1 MLNYGNVLALIFFTP
16 EARGMQRAFIFH
28 LPIYF
33 LPQAGCSPWDLCGE
47 IYNLISELVSERCNY
62 APAIF
67 LAKHHRLY
75 LGF

>member
-1 MLNYGNVLALIFFTP
+1 
-16 EARGMQRAFIFH
+16 MQSAFIFY

-33 LPQAGCSPWDLCGE
+33 LPKAGCSLCGLCDLCGE
-47 IYNLISELVSERCNY
+47 IYNLKSELVSERCNY
-62 APAIF
+62 ASAIF